1 MPTTKVN
8 PIPGGYHSLTPFLCV
23 RDAARA
29 LEFYKKVFGA
39 TELERHD
46 EPSGKVSMAQ
56 IKIGD
61 SPLRISDE
69 TSEHVQEHAHESDA
83 RSPESLGGASGSV
96 HVYVPDADLV
106 FKRAVAAGAKVMRPF
121 EDRRW
126 GDRMGEIKDPFGNIS
141 CIATHKR
148 NVPPDR
154 H

>member
-1 MPTTKVN
+1 MVSKVK
-8 PIPGGYHSLTPFLCV
+8 PIPEGVQAVTPYLITSN
-23 RDAARA
+23 AGEMI
-29 LEFYKKVFGA
+29 EFYKKVFGA

-46 EPSGKVSMAQ
+46 EPSGKVSMAH
-56 IKIGD
+56 IKIGN
-61 SPLRISDE
+61 SPLMVSDE

-96 HVYVPDADLV
+96 QVYVPDADLV
-106 FKRAVAAGAKVMRPF
+106 FKRAVAAGATVIRPL

-126 GDRMGEIKDPFGNIS
+126 GDRMGEIKDPFGHIW

-148 NVPPDR
+148 NVPSDQ